1 VLCAAP
7 VLPES
12 LQQLEVANNAL
23 SGPLPRL
30 PGSMVRMDI
39 ANNALE
45 GDISEVD
52 LSTFEVSGS
61 LC

>member
-1 VLCAAP
+1 
-7 VLPES
+7 
-12 LQQLEVANNAL
+12 
-23 SGPLPRL
+23 
-30 PGSMVRMDI
+30 MVRMDI